1 MWWNVGFPFFKF
13 PLVRDGFS
21 HLFWIDCSDVESIG
35 PARVQ
40 DAIPTLLSCTLSLKH
55 NISMSMWAQF
65 ATKDPD
71 GLVRY
76 SMGLSINQTLLLQN
90 SHWHVFTADKSISFL
105 FISFSIYGT
114 TEQRQTLRTPLVIKP
129 HGFFRQ
135 EIPSNIFVRPSSGLC
150 VTDAFKLRVPRRDAC
165 WRAVK
170 RSLRDLTRKTADWS
184 AQSWFLNAVIHPA
197 FGAHFS
203 GEK

>member
-1 MWWNVGFPFFKF
+1 
-13 PLVRDGFS
+13 
-21 HLFWIDCSDVESIG
+21 
-35 PARVQ
+35 
-40 DAIPTLLSCTLSLKH
+40 
-55 NISMSMWAQF
+55 MSMWAQF

-71 GLVRY
+71 GLVWY

-135 EIPSNIFVRPSSGLC
+135 EYIFVRPSSGLC
-150 VTDAFKLRVPRRDAC
+150 VTDASKLRVPRRDAC

-170 RSLRDLTRKTADWS
+170 RSLRDLTRKNARLKCAVMHFKGIWGSLLRREIATSCSMPLCKHNLCNWWTLMGFLRHSLSWNSHFDS
-184 AQSWFLNAVIHPA
+184 AFTLHLSTLELNTRKSQA
-197 FGAHFS
+197 
-203 GEK
+203 